1 MGNNEELNVEL
12 LKIEIEGLKEQ
23 IEKLK
28 ESSAKEIRQAYSD
41 VEEYFYVVSHELK
54 EPIREVDL
62 YTKFIEEDS
71 GELLL
76 PESVEDLKSIHQTCS
91 KMIEMIENFVEYS
104 KASQKILDRNVI
116 QLKPLLTKCFDG
128 LARSN
133 PSRNLELE
141 VLELPDIIGDEFLI
155 RQMIVN
161 ILSNSV
167 KFTKNTFNAKIKVYT
182 YEENDSVSFCFED
195 NGAGFEMKYASGIF
209 EMFERIHDESDFGGY
224 GIGLATVKKIVDR
237 FEGTIEI
244 FGKINKGC
252 VVTIKFPKSMVK
264 LADVTG
270 KNGENKK
277 DKIVIGTIG
286 ASSGDYASIAPCR
299 QLAYELAVEEINSN
313 GGIGGKQVELL
324 FRDFNSDTSLCSEMA
339 WELMEVHQADVI
351 MGGQISSAREEIRKV
366 ADKTKTLYFFEA
378 LYEGGLADHYT
389 FCISAAPEQN
399 LYPML
404 NYLYQNN
411 VKKFYIITS
420 DYNYG
425 ILSAESAKYYIEKL
439 GGEVIAIEY
448 FYASKSNFDVTID
461 NIKDVNPDAILSFCV
476 SKNQNNFYKQW
487 YEKGI
492 RSIPIVSTIGIGL
505 SYLHKIF
512 EPPVMNNVY
521 FMSSY
526 IEELQTEAAKA
537 FTNKLRNKFGI
548 DKVRYIEF
556 DAETAYTSVYLYKKA
571 VEIAGS
577 TDTEAVI
584 KALESGL
591 VSFKGPGGNVTVRG
605 EEHHVIRDMNL
616 LRVGQNH
623 KIEVIQE
630 FPQMYSDFVE
640 KLIREEFGVKG
651 GLRTCGLNAPNMQY
665 NLMFH
670 KILQEPNRFLP

>member
-1 MGNNEELNVEL
+1 MGNDEDLNIKS
-12 LKIEIEGLKEQ
+12 LKMEIDGLKGQ
-23 IEKLK
+23 IENLK
-28 ESSAKEIRQAYSD
+28 ESGAKEVRQAYSD
-41 VEEYFYVVSHELK
+41 VEEYFYMVSHELK
-54 EPIREVDL
+54 EPIREIDL

-71 GELLL
+71 GERLL

-104 KASQKILDRNVI
+104 KVSQKILDRNVI
-116 QLKPLLTKCFDG
+116 ELKPLLTKCFEG
-128 LARSN
+128 LVRSN

-167 KFTKNTFNAKIKVYT
+167 KFTKNIVDAKIKVYA
-182 YEENDSVSFCFED
+182 YEEADAVSFCFED

-209 EMFERIHDESDFGGY
+209 EMFERIHNESDFGGH

-237 FEGTIEI
+237 FEGRIEI
-244 FGKINKGC
+244 FGKIGKGC

-264 LADVTG
+264 LSDGFG
-270 KNGENKK
+270 KKGRRKK
-277 DKIVIGTIG
+277 DKIIIGTIG
-286 ASSGDYASIAPCR
+286 ALSGDYALIAPCR
-299 QLAYELAVEEINSN
+299 KLAYEMAVEEINAN
-313 GGIGGKQVELL
+313 GGIGGKQIELL
-324 FRDFNSDTSLCSEMA
+324 FGDFKSDTSLCSEIA
-339 WELMEVHQADVI
+339 WELMEVHQADVV
-351 MGGQISSAREEIRKV
+351 MGGQISTAREEIRRV
-366 ADKTKTLYFFEA
+366 ADKTKTPYFFEA

-389 FCISAAPEQN
+389 FCMSAAPEQN
-399 LYPML
+399 VYPMIK
-404 NYLYQNN
+404 YLFQNN

-439 GGEVIAIEY
+439 GGQVIAIEY
-448 FYASKSNFDVTID
+448 FYASKSNFHVTID
-461 NIKDVNPDAILSFCV
+461 NIKDVNPDVILSFCV
-476 SKNQNNFYKQW
+476 SRNQNNFYKQW

-492 RSIPIVSTIGIGL
+492 RSIPIVSTIGVGL

-526 IEELQTEAAKA
+526 IEELQTEEAKA
-537 FTNKLRNKFGI
+537 FTNKLRNKFGTHN
-548 DKVRYIEF
+548 VPYIEF

-584 KALESGL
+584 KALESGM

-605 EEHHVIRDMNL
+605 EDHHVIRDMNL
-616 LRVGQNH
+616 FRVGQKH
-623 KIEVIQE
+623 KIEVIQK
-630 FPQMYSDFVE
+630 FSHIYSGFVE
-640 KLIREEFGVKG
+640 KLIQEEFGVQG